1 MVPVFLFADRLC
13 NTPWKT
19 RGRAAK
25 SGASVIKYRWEI
37 IKMDLGLE
45 NKSVLIVGASKGI
58 GKGIAMGFAQEHC
71 RIVAVARTESL
82 LVQAQTEALKQGA
95 ASFDYEVRDIMNC
108 DTKALARELMQ
119 KYGEFD
125 VVVHNVG
132 GSLISRNHLGGAEEW
147 NYALKFNATAAI
159 DMNSE
164 LIPPMVERGRGK
176 VIHISSI
183 SAVMLRGNPLY
194 ASAKAFLNAYVTTVG
209 RQLAPTGV
217 MLCSVMPG
225 AVAFEGSYWDKFIK
239 EGHPR
244 VEDFLRHHQAINR
257 FGTPEEVANMV
268 LFLASDKAAFMPAA
282 NIPVDGAN
290 M

>member
-1 MVPVFLFADRLC
+1 
-13 NTPWKT
+13 
-19 RGRAAK
+19 
-25 SGASVIKYRWEI
+25 
-37 IKMDLGLE
+37 MDLGLE

-132 GSLISRNHLGGAEEW
+132 G
-147 NYALKFNATAAI
+147 ALKFNATAAI